1 MFGNMEMDKMSIL
14 VERVTPAGLLLPPA
28 LGMVSGAAVWPPC
41 PSPQHVSQNHYR
53 SATCR
58 AQSWKAWISCYRSE
72 GPVFFTFIYSFIQG
86 TFGPATFSR
95 HFSMC

>member
-14 VERVTPAGLLLPPA
+14 VERVPPAGLLLPPA

-53 SATCR
+53 STACR

-72 GPVFFTFIYSFIQG
+72 DLFFYIHLFIHSGNLRTCNIF
-86 TFGPATFSR
+86 
-95 HFSMC
+95 